1 MWWGFTIKAMK
12 KKVNDAEEKRGRG
25 AVIAANF
32 KSRGGKDVLARKCEE
47 LKEEETWGE
56 KVEKRLV
63 QWGHQSTIYF
73 TKMQHVGREYYDF
86 MWFNLSLT

>member
-1 MWWGFTIKAMK
+1 MK

-47 LKEEETWGE
+47 LKEEETRG
-56 KVEKRLV
+56 K
-63 QWGHQSTIYF
+63 
-73 TKMQHVGREYYDF
+73 GREEAGPMGASVHHLFHKDAARR
-86 MWFNLSLT
+86 T